1 MKRPVAVI
9 LFCLFLGL
17 TGCGPS
23 RAEKDQVLQVL
34 QLRAQALNSRD
45 LKLYLKVVSP
55 DYSDRGKH
63 FQELRDSLN
72 AGFKIYDSVSY
83 RSEAQ
88 QVKIDGKQAE
98 VTGKYRLKVVIRGKE
113 MVLDGKEHLKLVKG
127 ADGWKITAGL

>member
-23 RAEKDQVLQVL
+23 QVEKDQVLQVL
-34 QLRAQALNSRD
+34 QLRAQALNSRN

-55 DYSDRGKH
+55 DYNDRGKH

-72 AGFKIYDSVSY
+72 AGFKVYDSVSY

>member
-23 RAEKDQVLQVL
+23 QVEKDQVLQVL
-34 QLRAQALNSRD
+34 QLRAQALNFRN

-55 DYSDRGKH
+55 DYNDRGKH

>member
-23 RAEKDQVLQVL
+23 QVEKDQVLQVL
-34 QLRAQALNSRD
+34 QLRAQALNSRN

-55 DYSDRGKH
+55 DYNDRGKH